1 MKNPFIV
8 LALLFFTPFPQPQQV
23 PLPTTHPN
31 EEDDVTTFFWANDFY
46 DTCRDSV
53 VKAGDSLKDGAR
65 ALFNRGQCSGYI
77 LAYAEALSESQ
88 GVCLPHHVTRT
99 DVEDGIQK
107 ILSDSPNL
115 RDKQLPAA
123 FAVGIALQKL
133 FPCSKH

>member
-1 MKNPFIV
+1 MRNPFIV
-8 LALLFFTPFPQPQQV
+8 LALLFFTPFPQAQQV

-31 EEDDVTTFFWANDFY
+31 EKDDVHIFFWANDFY

-53 VKAGDSLKDGAR
+53 VKAGDNLKDTAR
-65 ALFNRGQCSGYI
+65 VFFNRGQCSGYI

-88 GVCLPHHVTRT
+88 GVCAPPHVTRA

-123 FAVGIALQKL
+123 FAVGMALQKL